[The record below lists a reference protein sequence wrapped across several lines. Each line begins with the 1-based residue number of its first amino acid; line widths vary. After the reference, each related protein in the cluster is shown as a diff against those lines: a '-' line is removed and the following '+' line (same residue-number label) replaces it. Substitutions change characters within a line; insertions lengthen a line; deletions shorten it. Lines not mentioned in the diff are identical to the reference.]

1 MTKSSRILESILTH
15 DESFLLALI
24 QKHIDF
30 NLVDS
35 DERGISPQEFSIE
48 LDALIERHEKL
59 IEADNGSDFAD
70 LANKAEKESA

>member
-1 MTKSSRILESILTH
+1 MKKSSQILESILTH
-15 DESFLLALI
+15 DESFLHALI
-24 QKHIDF
+24 QKSIDF
-30 NLVDS
+30 NLIDS

-59 IEADNGSDFAD
+59 LEIDSGSDFAD

>member
-15 DESFLLALI
+15 DEAFLHALI

-48 LDALIERHEKL
+48 LDALIERHESL
-59 IEADNGSDFAD
+59 IKPDKKADHAD
-70 LANKAEKESA
+70 WSRKAEMEAS

>member
-1 MTKSSRILESILTH
+1 MTKSSLILESILTH
-15 DESFLLALI
+15 DEDFLHALI

-30 NLVDS
+30 NLPDS

-48 LDALIERHEKL
+48 LDALIERHENL
-59 IEADNGSDFAD
+59 LEVDQGSDFAD

>member
-1 MTKSSRILESILTH
+1 MKKSSQILESILTH
-15 DESFLLALI
+15 DESFLHALI
-24 QKHIDF
+24 QKSIDF

-48 LDALIERHEKL
+48 LDALIERHENL
-59 IEADNGSDFAD
+59 LEVDSGSDFAD

>member
-1 MTKSSRILESILTH
+1 MKKSSQILESILTH
-15 DESFLLALI
+15 DESFLHALI
-24 QKHIDF
+24 QKSIDF

-59 IEADNGSDFAD
+59 LEVDSGSDHAD
-70 LANKAEKESA
+70 LMNKAEKESA